1 MTMRLFYEAM
11 WTQKAG
17 NPEGEYEDA
26 FWPSRGVSGESCQEE
41 SFAVADGAT
50 ESSFSGIWANQ
61 LVRAYCRGQIDPE
74 NTTTSL
80 LAKQQGW
87 SRFVGRKPLPWYA
100 EEKIRNGTFSTI
112 LGLTLRD
119 TDKSGSSGSW
129 DAFAVG
135 DSCLV
140 HVRSD
145 VILKTFPLSNAAE
158 FNNSPFLLGSNPESN
173 KEIELHIQ
181 TVNGRWER
189 EDKFYLMTDALAA
202 WFFRE
207 VEDNRTPWHTLRDLD
222 TEDLPFRAWIEDLR
236 TKKQIRNDDVT
247 LYRIEIE

>member
-1 MTMRLFYEAM
+1 MTMHLFYEAM

-26 FWPSRGVSGESCQEE
+26 FFPSRALAGESCQEK

-61 LVRAYCRGQIDPE
+61 LVRAYCRGQIDPDKT
-74 NTTTSL
+74 NTSL

-87 SRFVGRKPLPWYA
+87 SRFVARKPLPWYA
-100 EEKIRNGTFSTI
+100 EEKLRNGAFSTI
-112 LGLTLRD
+112 LGLTLD
-119 TDKSGSSGSW
+119 GGSENGHSGAW
-129 DAFAVG
+129 NAFAVG

-140 HVRSD
+140 HIRGEE
-145 VILKTFPLSNAAE
+145 ILSTFPLSNAAE
-158 FNNSPFLLGSNPESN
+158 FNNNPFLLGSNPDSN
-173 KEIELHIQ
+173 KEIEMHIQ
-181 TVNGRWER
+181 TTKGEWES
-189 EDKFYLMTDALAA
+189 EDAFYLMTDALAA

-207 VEDNRTPWHTLRDLD
+207 VESNGAPWRSLRDLNR
-222 TEDLPFRAWIEDLR
+222 DLPFRPWIEGLR
-236 TKKQIRNDDVT
+236 RKKQIRNDDVT